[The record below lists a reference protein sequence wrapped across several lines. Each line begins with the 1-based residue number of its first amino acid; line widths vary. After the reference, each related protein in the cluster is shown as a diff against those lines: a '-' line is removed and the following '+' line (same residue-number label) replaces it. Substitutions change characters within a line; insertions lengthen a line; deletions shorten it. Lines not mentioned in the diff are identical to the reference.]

1 MSGIGGST
9 LRVMS
14 IVRTITLGI
23 RFLCEL
29 GMLSALAVWGAHVG
43 EGGGAVALAVGLPLA
58 AAGFWGAFVAPKAR
72 WPVPLGARVAIELGL
87 FGAASLAL
95 WSAGFPAFASVLAL
109 LALVTVVLN
118 AMQERSGEP
127 VPGARG
133 VD

>member
-1 MSGIGGST
+1 MSA
-9 LRVMS
+9 
-14 IVRTITLGI
+14 VRGVTLGV

-29 GMLSALAVWGAHVG
+29 GMLAALAVWGATVG
-43 EGGGAVALAVGLPLA
+43 EGVGAIALAVSLPLA
-58 AAGFWGAFVAPKAR
+58 AAGIWGAIVAPKAR
-72 WPVPLGARVAIELGL
+72 WPAPLGARVAIELTL

-95 WSAGFPAFASVLAL
+95 WSAGHPAFAFVLAL
-109 LALVTVVLN
+109 LALTTSVLN

>member
-1 MSGIGGST
+1 MSA
-9 LRVMS
+9 
-14 IVRTITLGI
+14 VRGVTLGV

-29 GMLSALAVWGAHVG
+29 GMLAALAVWGAHVG
-43 EGGGAVALAVGLPLA
+43 EGVGAIALAVGLPLA
-58 AAGFWGAFVAPKAR
+58 AAGTWGAFVAPKAR
-72 WPVPLGARVAIELGL
+72 WPVPLGARVAIELAL

-95 WSAGFPAFASVLAL
+95 WSAGHPAFAFVLGL
-109 LALVTVVLN
+109 LALTTSVLN